1 MSKVCNNGPRK
12 TVMDQGNTQD
22 YYGLPSAIINNQGH
36 ITGNGLARKLMHSKL
51 YMNKA
56 SVSIMSSNG

>member
-1 MSKVCNNGPRK
+1 
-12 TVMDQGNTQD
+12 MDQGNTQD